1 MSTVTRPTIG
11 SPANLRA
18 KAEAAVRELQQ
29 RLWSIRR
36 SMIGQRMGTGLL
48 LILAIVALCL
58 IASAT
63 ADWALELSTAWR
75 GGWMVVVLTSTVIV
89 AAIGWRRWISTYT
102 LSDAA
107 ADTERQ
113 LVQFG
118 QRLRTTLDYEQ
129 QQPRPAAA
137 SPALLNSLHNET
149 QTLVQQTEWNDAIDS
164 RPLWRSAMVAST
176 VALGWLGALVMVPE
190 FRIATARAM
199 LLPFEY
205 TTVTYSPDQATIRPG
220 ESVTFN
226 AIVSGRPIEAATIRY
241 RTVGSEKW
249 ETVALLLDNGT
260 ETEATS
266 ATPAP
271 VPLVGELTATLSNI
285 TQDVELEV
293 IAGPR
298 PLPKGYIRVLQPLT
312 LQKAEVRITPPEY
325 TRRPIETV
333 ESLSLKVLEGSNVEI
348 KFELNRPAAEAK
360 LLRQDRT
367 SAAASEFEPA
377 EIPLHLQD
385 NFAFTALGDLRKNA
399 NYTVSARTADGMSLD
414 PVPVSIRVQP
424 DRKAEVVFVEPPEEL
439 VVTPSTEVPIIV
451 EAKDDLGLYK
461 VGVMF
466 QVGSNPMQTL
476 VEEDLDG
483 SQDPSRVAKTLLL
496 EDFGLTHQD
505 AVTYFAFAEDNYF
518 GQPRRTITPL
528 RFIDIRPYKLSFQV
542 VESNCPPCNGSSVTL
557 EELITRQRQ
566 GLTQAFQ
573 ASQQSPVKEVT
584 SKLSEAQE
592 ELLDATVEFAEGM
605 AARGADLPSLKEA
618 IKHMETAIEALDA
631 VDASAA
637 VPAEQSALAELIR
650 ARENLRKILKQS
662 NSQSSSACRNFDRQQ
677 RQKLRM
683 PEKKKT
689 DQQQQLAD
697 ARKKLDDLAKKER
710 QWSQQASRCCS
721 SSSSSS
727 SGKPSQS
734 KPSDSKPSDSKP
746 SQSENQQEQNSDQQK
761 SEAAENEGSKSPT
774 PDEVAAAQEKLQAEL
789 AELQQQ
795 LQKLNSAGQAAR
807 DQADQ
812 AAESMKQGLAELKN
826 KQGEAAAREGERAA
840 KQLEQLSEHL
850 AAMNARDFGQRLD
863 QAQKLAQQLASRQE
877 SIEKQVGNQSGSK
890 DGKPSDK
897 AGQSSSDSKS
907 NSGQKPNQESG
918 TGSEGDS
925 QRVGNGSKGSQE
937 LAREQEG
944 LATQTGLLADLLD
957 TLQRDARKETGGV
970 QQKLEQAQAENP
982 PREIAAGMRQTA
994 EDLQADRKG
1003 AAGRGATQARQSL
1016 LDLSKALGAARTDYA
1031 QPQLKELMA
1040 LEEQLA
1046 QLQQQM
1052 KRAQNKSDDP
1062 SASLSQK
1069 WEQLEPRLD
1078 RLASADPRVAEALR
1092 ELREGKPAKPGTESG
1107 TATPQPGSKIR
1118 PSEFRNGGGEVP
1130 EGFYSWLELGDS
1142 SGVREV
1148 SKVLQTKIQEA
1159 ILAGALMDADQP
1171 VPPAYKEL
1179 VEKYY
1184 RALSDDLR

>member
-1 MSTVTRPTIG
+1 
-11 SPANLRA
+11 
-18 KAEAAVRELQQ
+18 
-29 RLWSIRR
+29 
-36 SMIGQRMGTGLL
+36 
-48 LILAIVALCL
+48 
-58 IASAT
+58 
-63 ADWALELSTAWR
+63 
-75 GGWMVVVLTSTVIV
+75 
-89 AAIGWRRWISTYT
+89 
-102 LSDAA
+102 
-107 ADTERQ
+107 
-113 LVQFG
+113 
-118 QRLRTTLDYEQ
+118 
-129 QQPRPAAA
+129 
-137 SPALLNSLHNET
+137 
-149 QTLVQQTEWNDAIDS
+149 
-164 RPLWRSAMVAST
+164 
-176 VALGWLGALVMVPE
+176 
-190 FRIATARAM
+190 
-199 LLPFEY
+199 
-205 TTVTYSPDQATIRPG
+205 
-220 ESVTFN
+220 
-226 AIVSGRPIEAATIRY
+226 
-241 RTVGSEKW
+241 
-249 ETVALLLDNGT
+249 
-260 ETEATS
+260 
-266 ATPAP
+266 
-271 VPLVGELTATLSNI
+271 
-285 TQDVELEV
+285 
-293 IAGPR
+293 
-298 PLPKGYIRVLQPLT
+298 LQPLT
-312 LQKAEVRITPPEY
+312 LQKAEARITPPEY

-333 ESLSLKVLEGSNVEI
+333 ESLSLKILEGSNVEI
-348 KFELNRPAAEAK
+348 KLELNRPAADAK

-367 SAAASEFEPA
+367 NAAALESDPA
-377 EIPLHLQD
+377 EIPLRLQD
-385 NFAFTALGDLRKNA
+385 NFVFAALGDLRKNA

-483 SQDPSRVAKTLLL
+483 SHDPSRVAKTLLL

-505 AVTYFAFAEDNYF
+505 AVTYYAFAEDNYF

-528 RFIDIRPYKLSFQV
+528 RFIDIRPYKMSFQV

-573 ASQQSPVKEVT
+573 ASQQSPAKDVT

-631 VDASAA
+631 VDATAA
-637 VPAEQSALAELIR
+637 MPAEQSALAELIR

-683 PEKKKT
+683 PEKKKS

-710 QWSQQASRCCS
+710 QWSQQASQCCSS

-734 KPSDSKPSDSKP
+734 KPSDSKPSDSKSSP
-746 SQSENQQEQNSDQQK
+746 SENQRAQHSDQQSQK
-761 SEAAENEGSKSPT
+761 QSESAQNEGSKSPT
-774 PDEVAAAQEKLQAEL
+774 PEEVAVAQEKLQAEL

-826 KQGEAAAREGERAA
+826 KQGEAAAKEGERAA
-840 KQLEQLSEHL
+840 RQLEQLSEHL

-877 SIEKQVGNQSGSK
+877 SIEKQVGNKSGSK
-890 DGKPSDK
+890 EGKPSDK
-897 AGQSSSDSKS
+897 AGQSNSDSKS

-925 QRVGNGSKGSQE
+925 QREGNGSKGSQK
-937 LAREQEG
+937 LAREQQG

-970 QQKLEQAQAENP
+970 QQ
-982 PREIAAGMRQTA
+982 
-994 EDLQADRKG
+994 
-1003 AAGRGATQARQSL
+1003 RGLPAV
-1016 LDLSKALGAARTDYA
+1016 G
-1031 QPQLKELMA
+1031 PH
-1040 LEEQLA
+1040 
-1046 QLQQQM
+1046 
-1052 KRAQNKSDDP
+1052 
-1062 SASLSQK
+1062 
-1069 WEQLEPRLD
+1069 RLV
-1078 RLASADPRVAEALR
+1078 RVCR
-1092 ELREGKPAKPGTESG
+1092 
-1107 TATPQPGSKIR
+1107 I
-1118 PSEFRNGGGEVP
+1118 
-1130 EGFYSWLELGDS
+1130 
-1142 SGVREV
+1142 
-1148 SKVLQTKIQEA
+1148 
-1159 ILAGALMDADQP
+1159 
-1171 VPPAYKEL
+1171 
-1179 VEKYY
+1179 
-1184 RALSDDLR
+1184 